1 MNIMKKIINGKVYDT
16 ETAQEV
22 GTWSNNLSNRRDFG
36 WCSETLYRKKTGE
49 FFLFGEGGPMSRYAE
64 SCGNNTWSSGAA
76 ITPLT
81 YPAAMQWAE
90 EHLTADEYE
99 QIFGRVV
106 EDETR
111 KTAAYSL
118 SVTAIEVLRRM
129 AQAQGRPASEILD
142 ELILANK

>member
-1 MNIMKKIINGKVYDT
+1 MKKIINGKVYDT

-22 GTWSNNLSNRRDFG
+22 GAWDNNMSHRDVC

-49 FFLFGEGGPMSRYAE
+49 YFIHGKGGPASRYAE
-64 SCGNNTWSSGAA
+64 AVGSNGWRFGER
-76 ITPLT
+76 IMPLT
-81 YPAAMQWAE
+81 YKWATEWAE
-90 EHLTADEYE
+90 KHLDCDEYE
-99 QIFGRVV
+99 QIFGKVT

>member
-1 MNIMKKIINGKVYDT
+1 MKKIINGKVYDT

-22 GTWSNNLSNRRDFG
+22 GIWSNNLSYRDFG

-49 FFLFGEGGPMSRYAE
+49 YFIHGKGGPASRYAE
-64 SCGNNTWSSGAA
+64 AVGSNSWGFGER
-76 ITPLT
+76 IMPLT
-81 YPAAMQWAE
+81 YKEATEWAE
-90 EHLTADEYE
+90 KHLDCDEYE
-99 QIFGRVV
+99 QIFGKVT

-129 AQAQGRPASEILD
+129 AQAQGRPASEILN

>member
-1 MNIMKKIINGKVYDT
+1 MKKIINGKVYDT

-22 GTWSNNLSNRRDFG
+22 GTWSNNLSCRDFG

-49 FFLFGEGGPMSRYAE
+49 YFLHGKGGPASRYAE
-64 SCGNNTWSSGAA
+64 PVGSGWGWGSGEL
-76 ITPLT
+76 IMPLT
-81 YPAAMQWAE
+81 YKEATEWAE
-90 EHLTADEYE
+90 KHLDCDEYE
-99 QIFGRVV
+99 QIFGKVT

-129 AQAQGRPASEILD
+129 AQEQGRPASEILD